1 MTVNSNNN
9 SPLLDYYVDIV
20 MCIDATGGMAP
31 IIEEVKKNVL
41 SFYPKLVEAMESQIP
56 SKQVT
61 QLRIKVITFRD
72 YGMDDEPMVESEFF
86 DLFDENDAEQFKD
99 YVNAIEAKGGGDAPE
114 NALEALALAMKSDWS
129 REPGAIHRHYI
140 AIHRHYIVMFTDAP
154 ASPLGA
160 RAGESGYPTDMPKDL
175 AELQEMW
182 DKDMELRAKRLVIFA
197 PECQPWS
204 EMIDWTNTVHIA
216 CKADYGLSD
225 IDIEIYIEMLAN
237 SV

>member
-1 MTVNSNNN
+1 MTVNSNDN

-129 REPGAIHRHYI
+129 REPSVRHRHVI
-140 AIHRHYIVMFTDAP
+140 MMFTDAP
-154 ASPLGA
+154 ALELQA

-175 AELQEMW
+175 AELRDMW
-182 DKDMELRAKRLVIFA
+182 DETMDLRAKRLVIFA
-197 PECQPWS
+197 PDCKPWS
-204 EMIDWTNTVHIA
+204 DMFDWSNAVFACATNVADWSDAIDS
-216 CKADYGLSD
+216 LFS
-225 IDIEIYIEMLAN
+225 IY
-237 SV
+237 